1 MSYPGKWDSLRGK
14 RSRTYM
20 VHRLIKDEGGRIKLA
35 DLRKKLTARGYPHL
49 HEKVEAM
56 GFTIVDGYVQGH
68 VQG

>member
-1 MSYPGKWDSLRGK
+1 MLNKIIS
-14 RSRTYM
+14 
-20 VHRLIKDEGGRIKLA
+20 HHGGRIKYDAL
-35 DLRKKLTARGYPHL
+35 KKNLKDRGYPHL